1 MGGKSQLLLPF
12 LPWQQ
17 LINRRIN
24 QRVVYIQSRNIHV
37 VSKVKEMITIRS
49 LLNSPNESIGFVPTM
64 GALHDGHLSL
74 IQKAVAQNDTVIVSI
89 FVNPKQFSAGEDY
102 DKYPRQLENDLRIL
116 RQNFDTK
123 IKYLFYP
130 SESEMY
136 PSKPLCHIEAEDF
149 CHIFEGQ
156 RRPDFFRGV
165 ATVVGKLFNIVRPT
179 DSYFGQKDI
188 SQCILL
194 QRMVQDLNMP
204 VRVHVCESIREED
217 GLAMSSRNAY
227 LSSEER
233 AAAPVLFTALQSG
246 KELLLQ
252 LGESDINA
260 VYSEYVRMEIR
271 RHLLSEPL
279 VSHIEYISIADPSDM
294 TESEEYKGH
303 EYGAVISA
311 AIKIGHTR
319 LIDNVLV
326 GAAEKIFNIPWK

>member
-1 MGGKSQLLLPF
+1 M
-12 LPWQQ
+12 
-17 LINRRIN
+17 
-24 QRVVYIQSRNIHV
+24 RN
-37 VSKVKEMITIRS
+37 IRS
-49 LLNSPNESIGFVPTM
+49 LLNSSNESIGFVPTM

-74 IQKAVAQNDTVIVSI
+74 IQKAISRNNTVIVSI

-102 DKYPRQLENDLRIL
+102 DKYPRQLENDLEIL
-116 RQNFDTK
+116 HKHFGTQ
-123 IKYLFYP
+123 ISYLFYP

-136 PSKPLCHIEAEDF
+136 PSNPLCHIEAEAF
-149 CHIFEGQ
+149 CTIFEGQ

-204 VRVHVCESIREED
+204 VRVNVCESIREED

-233 AAAPVLFTALQSG
+233 VAAPVLHRALQSG
-246 KELLLQ
+246 KEMLLL
-252 LGESDINA
+252 LGG
-260 VYSEYVRMEIR
+260 SETNPIYCEYIRMEIQR
-271 RHLLSEPL
+271 CLLSEPM
-279 VSHIEYISIADPSDM
+279 VSSIEYISIADPSDM
-294 TESEEYKGH
+294 TERQEYNGR
-303 EYGAVISA
+303 EDGVVISA
-311 AIKIGHTR
+311 AIRLGQTR

-326 GAAEKIFNIPWK
+326 GSAEKIIDFL